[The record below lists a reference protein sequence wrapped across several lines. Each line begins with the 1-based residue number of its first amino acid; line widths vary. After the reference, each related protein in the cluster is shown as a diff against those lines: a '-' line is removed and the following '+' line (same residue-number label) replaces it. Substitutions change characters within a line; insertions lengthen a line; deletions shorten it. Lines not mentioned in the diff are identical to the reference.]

1 MRVIFTIIFSIWI
14 WIVVFAILFGLK
26 KAYLESKEKLAQEL
40 RCVSSIEEKFVE
52 GNSLVGLIESGEKV
66 KILFGYYDCNGVK
79 RNDLI
84 VYSYGGNENLLIKIA
99 KGLPG
104 DKFSLQKTEGG
115 WHILINGEV
124 LKNSENKPYLLDEK
138 SYRMLSLYERDYKG
152 VIPENAYLIL
162 GNLVSG
168 TLDSTSFGLVGKQDI
183 LGKAIKKWS
192 KNSTRF
198 MLKKGI

>member
-1 MRVIFTIIFSIWI
+1 MKFRDINTTTLVCFIAGFFILIITFFPLKRKNNVAENLNCISNVEER
-14 WIVVFAILFGLK
+14 IVH
-26 KAYLESKEKLAQEL
+26 
-40 RCVSSIEEKFVE
+40 

-84 VYSYGGNENLLIKIA
+84 VYSYGGNENLLIKIV

-115 WHILINGEV
+115 WHILINGKV
-124 LKNSENKPYLLDEK
+124 LKNSENKPYLLDER

-183 LGKAIKKWS
+183 LGKAIKE
-192 KNSTRF
+192 
-198 MLKKGI
+198 

>member
-1 MRVIFTIIFSIWI
+1 
-14 WIVVFAILFGLK
+14 
-26 KAYLESKEKLAQEL
+26 
-40 RCVSSIEEKFVE
+40 
-52 GNSLVGLIESGEKV
+52 
-66 KILFGYYDCNGVK
+66 
-79 RNDLI
+79 LI
-84 VYSYGGNENLLIKIA
+84 VYSYGGNENLLIKIV

-115 WHILINGEV
+115 WHILINGKV
-124 LKNSENKPYLLDEK
+124 LKNSENKPYLLDER

-183 LGKAIKKWS
+183 LGKAIKE
-192 KNSTRF
+192 
-198 MLKKGI
+198 